1 MILEENL
8 EYGKRLIEARKKM
21 GATLEEV
28 SFELKI
34 SLKTLKNLEASDSK
48 NLPKPGFTKG
58 FIKAYC
64 KFLKLSP
71 DLVLDEYFQTVKEQ
85 VSSKPS
91 DALDSESS
99 TGEFFFL
106 DFLKDQLFPLVLFVV
121 VLAAAFVLYSL
132 IESYGGDETGV
143 GTKSYTEDKMVDVT
157 PVEENKD
164 AILNDKI
171 ENQKEVVEIEAV
183 VEEEAERA
191 VEKTEERT
199 EKNVAELEVAPEDKD
214 REQEKD
220 ELKEEVVEAKPVY
233 VPPTGKH
240 ILVVEPLEP
249 SYLYIQTDKDTRAV
263 RAKLV
268 PEKTRTF
275 QFDQAVI
282 RFKDAG
288 AVNLILDEKELD
300 PVGAFGEEKKIDF
313 PSLKEL

>member
-8 EYGKRLIEARKKM
+8 EYGKRLIEARKNM

-34 SLKTLKNLEASDSK
+34 SLTTLKNLEASDSK

-71 DLVLDEYFQTVKEQ
+71 DLVLDEYFKTIELQS
-85 VSSKPS
+85 SSKPS
-91 DALDSESS
+91 RDLDKESDS
-99 TGEFFFL
+99 SEFFFL
-106 DFLKDQLFPLVLFVV
+106 DFLKDQIFPLVLFTV
-121 VLAAAFVLYSL
+121 VLAAALILYSL
-132 IESYGGDETGV
+132 NESYDSDETTAD
-143 GTKSYTEDKMVDVT
+143 TKSYIEDKMVEVT
-157 PVEENKD
+157 PSKKSEDVVSANEVEKKETITEEEAGVEET
-164 AILNDKI
+164 
-171 ENQKEVVEIEAV
+171 VEKAV
-183 VEEEAERA
+183 ESVEEEVVKLEPAPTAEDLEQKKDVLKQEL
-191 VEKTEERT
+191 VEE
-199 EKNVAELEVAPEDKD
+199 
-214 REQEKD
+214 
-220 ELKEEVVEAKPVY
+220 KPVY

-249 SYLYIQTDKDTRAV
+249 SYLYIQTDKDSRAV

-268 PEKTRTF
+268 PEKKRTF

-288 AVNLILDEKELD
+288 AVNLILDKKELD